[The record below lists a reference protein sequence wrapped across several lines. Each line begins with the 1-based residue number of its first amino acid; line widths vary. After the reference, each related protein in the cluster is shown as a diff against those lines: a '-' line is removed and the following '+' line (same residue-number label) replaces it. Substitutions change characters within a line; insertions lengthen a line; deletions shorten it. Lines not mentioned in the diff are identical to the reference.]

1 MHTFTVDYVHPTG
14 WVLLG
19 GPTSIDSDMNSM
31 SRLVTDVSE
40 LSFQEIIMK
49 EYYVCDFAVEI
60 GYEDLFDEL
69 SIISRE
75 RSSSEI
81 IDSESNKSSYPIETT
96 KSQS

>member
-1 MHTFTVDYVHPTG
+1 
-14 WVLLG
+14 
-19 GPTSIDSDMNSM
+19 
-31 SRLVTDVSE
+31 
-40 LSFQEIIMK
+40 MK

-69 SIISRE
+69 SVISRE

-81 IDSESNKSSYPIETT
+81 TDSESNKSSYPIETT